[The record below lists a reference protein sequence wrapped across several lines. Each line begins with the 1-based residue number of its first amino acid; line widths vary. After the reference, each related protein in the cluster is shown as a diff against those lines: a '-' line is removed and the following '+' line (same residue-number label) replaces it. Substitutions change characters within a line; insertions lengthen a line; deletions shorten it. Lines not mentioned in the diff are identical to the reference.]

1 MLSSTIAR
9 ASYSYEELKKKQQ
22 LEIENINIKLVSV
35 TDEMTGL
42 LNRRGFISH
51 GKETIENS
59 IRNGKKG
66 LVLFGDMD
74 GLKVINDTYGHA
86 AGDTAIKAEA
96 EILKSLFR
104 SSDII
109 GRLGGD
115 EFAIVAPD
123 MNVSKFL
130 EMKKALE
137 EKCQLYN
144 EKSGESFSLS
154 ISMGCVEYDLDDDK
168 ADIEKLL
175 AIADDELYKEK
186 QLKYR
191 NRRISNQVL

>member
-1 MLSSTIAR
+1 
-9 ASYSYEELKKKQQ
+9 
-22 LEIENINIKLVSV
+22 
-35 TDEMTGL
+35 
-42 LNRRGFISH
+42 
-51 GKETIENS
+51 
-59 IRNGKKG
+59 
-66 LVLFGDMD
+66 
-74 GLKVINDTYGHA
+74 
-86 AGDTAIKAEA
+86 
-96 EILKSLFR
+96 
-104 SSDII
+104 
-109 GRLGGD
+109 
-115 EFAIVAPD
+115 